1 MCLRIVETRCCSAA
15 SSGLLFHDR
24 NLVRRCARRDAQPK
38 TTLRHLG
45 ALPARHGNPCRDIT
59 APHSAFAVRRYFHS
73 ARNFYHVALL
83 RTTGSAENH
92 HIALK
97 RVFLR
102 QRVKCVDG
110 RPLSAPMNGKGR
122 IASVGLGPLRDI
134 TPTPPRGEHPNR
146 RLWHQS
152 GRGRHAA

>member
-1 MCLRIVETRCCSAA
+1 LCLRIVEDAAALRVAVCCSTTGILFAGA
-15 SSGLLFHDR
+15 RGGTHNQRRRSGIWVHFPRVMAH
-24 NLVRRCARRDAQPK
+24 
-38 TTLRHLG
+38 
-45 ALPARHGNPCRDIT
+45 PCRDIT
-59 APHSAFAVRRYFHS
+59 APHSAFAARRYFHS
-73 ARNFYHVALL
+73 ARHFYQVALL
-83 RTTGSAENH
+83 RTTGSTENH